1 MHYRI
6 WVLYIWKKFLQ
17 QVCGADAQTG
27 SIDTWMAANVLVMVD
42 HISINE
48 KSYPVVLIIH
58 QSQNADGAGGDV
70 EELFHVFRLG
80 KRQTRGADL

>member
-6 WVLYIWKKFLQ
+6 WVLHIWKKFLQ

-27 SIDTWMAANVLVMVD
+27 SIDTWMAANIFVMVD
-42 HISINE
+42 YISINE

-58 QSQNADGAGGDV
+58 QSQNADRARSNV
-70 EELFHVFRLG
+70 
-80 KRQTRGADL
+80 

>member
-6 WVLYIWKKFLQ
+6 WVLHIWKKFLQ
-17 QVCGADAQTG
+17 QVWGADAQTG
-27 SIDTWMAANVLVMVD
+27 SIDTWMAANVFVMVD

-58 QSQNADGAGGDV
+58 QSQNADRAGSNV
-70 EELFHVFRLG
+70 
-80 KRQTRGADL
+80 

>member
-27 SIDTWMAANVLVMVD
+27 SIDTWMAANIFVMVD
-42 HISINE
+42 HISINK

-58 QSQNADGAGGDV
+58 YSWLCQRSGTD
-70 EELFHVFRLG
+70 E
-80 KRQTRGADL
+80 